1 MNKNGLYTQDKINIA
16 RKKYNDE
23 TVAKTWRYQNK
34 YGFETGTREG
44 HEFWNNEADAFKHAY
59 MGADLALKLGQ
70 IPSLII
76 GILHE
81 NETPNNPQNE
91 WNMDSWNNNQ
101 GREIAKEIQ
110 KEYGGRFK
118 DLQSRQQEDII
129 AAKIIQKMK
138 SGDLITNPN
147 DTRKYNGVVEKLFN
161 KTSNLTGQAAGIEH
175 IFTPEEIGKMTP
187 EEFNKY
193 ENQIMAQAKAGK
205 IVETPNDAKM
215 YLISSPNT
223 VLYTREDIG
232 NMSTKEYEKHEDAI
246 RQQMKTIGIPYN
258 REVPKGTKTY
268 GREKSSRS
276 NSSASSS
283 EDGKWVTIN
292 GNHVFI
298 ED

>member
-1 MNKNGLYTQDKINIA
+1 MSADLSLKNGDQYSLWAGMYH
-16 RKKYNDE
+16 E
-23 TVAKTWRYQNK
+23 YQ
-34 YGFETGTREG
+34 
-44 HEFWNNEADAFKHAY
+44 
-59 MGADLALKLGQ
+59 
-70 IPSLII
+70 
-76 GILHE
+76 
-81 NETPNNPQNE
+81 TPKNPPLE

-110 KEYGGRFK
+110 KEYGDKFN
-118 DLQSRQQEDII
+118 DFPRQKQEDII
-129 AAKIIQKMK
+129 AAKVIYRMRN
-138 SGDLITNPN
+138 GELITNPT
-147 DTRKYNGVVEKLFN
+147 DPREYNGKIENIVKKHPEIFKEGEKRFN
-161 KTSNLTGQAAGIEH
+161 IGQPTGQAAGIEH

-193 ENQIMAQAKAGK
+193 ESQIMAQAKAGK

-258 REVPKGTKTY
+258 SEVPKGTKTY

-283 EDGKWVTIN
+283 EDGRWVTIN